1 VSSDPAQPCSLVAAD
16 ELTPSDPTPGM
27 SRQLAMHRNGMWT
40 GTVDTEPHATSG
52 WHHHGEYETTLYVV
66 SGRMRMESGPGGRE
80 VVEAGPGDFLRVP
93 AGAVHRE
100 SNPAN
105 EPARAV
111 VVRCGTGEPTFNVD
125 GPATP

>member
-1 VSSDPAQPCSLVAAD
+1 MSRDPAQPCSRVGAD
-16 ELTPSDPTPGM
+16 ELTDADPTPGM
-27 SRQLAMHRNGMWT
+27 SRQVAMHRDGMWT

-66 SGRMRMESGPGGRE
+66 SGRMRMESGPGGTD

-100 SNPAN
+100 SNPAD

-111 VVRCGTGEPTFNVD
+111 VVRCGTGEPTYNVD
-125 GPATP
+125 APAG